1 MRHNNNIPLKFTTI
15 LSASSGDIYA
25 IEDILK
31 HYDCYI
37 CTCSSRL
44 LYDENGNVSKV
55 VNEEL
60 KGLIKTAL
68 VIRILKFKVARSD
81 EDDY

>member
-1 MRHNNNIPLKFTTI
+1 MRHNNVPLRFATI
-15 LSASSGDIYA
+15 SSASSGDIYA

-31 HYDCYI
+31 HYDRYI
-37 CTCSSRL
+37 CACSSRL

-60 KGLIKTAL
+60 KGLIKTA
-68 VIRILKFKVARSD
+68 VITRILTFEIAIA
-81 EDDY
+81 